1 VLPAG
6 WFGFAMDCKK
16 CTGLWDQD
24 RDEAVWSFGGN
35 PRVYSVQ
42 RGSPAA
48 KSGMRKG
55 DVITHIDGTNI
66 TSEKGGEL
74 FGSVKPGQTVKWTVR
89 RDGKSRS
96 ITVTAKDYPGGFHM
110 IKLPAIELEMLEN
123 ETARM
128 QLLQQQLAEER
139 VVQQLRIRE
148 RAPERVEMS
157 AELEAKIAE
166 LKELETARVG
176 HLTELE
182 TQLETLSARLNAI
195 QAQSRA
201 RAPRAGYS
209 AQTLRY
215 SGRLAGVNVVV
226 RSDRPVVVSED
237 PKTGELVITGAGLLI
252 RMNEEDE

>member
-1 VLPAG
+1 
-6 WFGFAMDCKK
+6 
-16 CTGLWDQD
+16 
-24 RDEAVWSFGGN
+24 
-35 PRVYSVQ
+35 
-42 RGSPAA
+42 
-48 KSGMRKG
+48 
-55 DVITHIDGTNI
+55 
-66 TSEKGGEL
+66 
-74 FGSVKPGQTVKWTVR
+74 
-89 RDGKSRS
+89 
-96 ITVTAKDYPGGFHM
+96 M